1 MEILFGK
8 LRPYLAK
15 VHKAIKDGIAFGD
28 LLVFRPK
35 KILHNQFVF
44 YIMSSY
50 RFIHYVNSST
60 YGTKM
65 PRVSPDY
72 IRNIF
77 IPIPPRDEQIQ
88 IINYLDKKTTQIDKA
103 IKLQEE
109 QIKKLKEYKTS
120 LIDSVVTG
128 KILIKGEL
136 DAY

>member
-1 MEILFGK
+1 
-8 LRPYLAK
+8 
-15 VHKAIKDGIAFGD
+15 
-28 LLVFRPK
+28 
-35 KILHNQFVF
+35 
-44 YIMSSY
+44 MSSY